1 MHRQLCCALPL
12 RFHVTRNI
20 IDEIIVRRFE
30 LDNHSDW
37 ALRGINA
44 AVTFIIVA
52 SAAILAILSDSL
64 HVVIGLT
71 SAVCASFVIYILP
84 AKAYYT
90 LLQKS
95 YPSGVPLSEYV
106 YLRAI
111 VVAGCYLCGMA
122 LCCFYYANLYTH
134 AGRSA

>member
-1 MHRQLCCALPL
+1 M
-12 RFHVTRNI
+12 
-20 IDEIIVRRFE
+20 IVRRFE

-37 ALRGINA
+37 TLRAINA
-44 AVTFIIVA
+44 ALTLVIVA
-52 SAAILAILSDSL
+52 SAAVLAILSDSL

-95 YPSGVPLSEYV
+95 YPAGVPLSEYV
-106 YLRAI
+106 KSR
-111 VVAGCYLCGMA
+111 VSAGDGS
-122 LCCFYYANLYTH
+122 YAVCSWYMYI
-134 AGRSA
+134 SVQS